1 MARPKIIV
9 AYFLFYFI
17 YLFYKM
23 DTNVYTDQKT
33 FNKAVKKAIDH
44 LDDDDKDTNQTA
56 RMIVTLIMLSFYF
69 WALLLALKVSDSQ
82 HRVLHII
89 LALFT
94 GPIYVLAYYLGM
106 MEGMEGMGMSG
117 MSGMSGLKRM
127 TTASPGRDGF

>member
-1 MARPKIIV
+1 
-9 AYFLFYFI
+9 
-17 YLFYKM
+17 M
-23 DTNVYTDQKT
+23 DTNVCTDQKT

-44 LDDDDKDTNQTA
+44 LDDDDDTNQTA
-56 RMIVTLIMLSFYF
+56 RMIMTLIMLTFYF

-106 MEGMEGMGMSG
+106 MEGMEGMEGMKG
-117 MSGMSGLKRM
+117 M
-127 TTASPGRDGF
+127 SPGRDGF

>member
-1 MARPKIIV
+1 MGLWRLWRAWYLYKINTSI
-9 AYFLFYFI
+9 FYFI
-17 YLFYKM
+17 LFYSFYKM
-23 DTNVYTDQKT
+23 DTNVCTDQKT

-44 LDDDDKDTNQTA
+44 LDDDDNDTNQTA
-56 RMIVTLIMLSFYF
+56 RMIMTLIMLTFYF

-106 MEGMEGMGMSG
+106 MEGMEGMKGM
-117 MSGMSGLKRM
+117 
-127 TTASPGRDGF
+127 SPGRDGF